1 MRLPNILTKKI
12 MSNKTIDKELLE
24 IKERTDA
31 LIKST
36 HVRLIEISLECY
48 CPEHK
53 EEIMTLV
60 KKLAKD

>member
-1 MRLPNILTKKI
+1 
-12 MSNKTIDKELLE
+12 MSNKTISQELLE
-24 IKERTDA
+24 MKEQTDA

-36 HVRLIEISLECY
+36 HIRLIEISLEVY

-60 KKLAKD
+60 KKLAED